1 MFIES
6 LDVYK
11 TESSIKT
18 TTTTTKSQNKIKIKS
33 IRNTNSNNS
42 VWYISAPKYLDL
54 KSIHALYLPILTEY
68 LQVIGLSIHKCNIF

>member
-11 TESSIKT
+11 TESSIK
-18 TTTTTKSQNKIKIKS
+18 TTTTKSQNKIKIKS

-42 VWYISAPKYLDL
+42 VWYISAPKPLDL

-68 LQVIGLSIHKCNIF
+68 LQVIGLSIHECNIF